1 MTVGESG
8 TRKPLEVLVPFLGLL
23 YTVLIF
29 VAVIIQFATQPGGLP
44 SFIFILFPFLA
55 LFVGAAFGVWKRSRI
70 GYIVSI
76 AVSVIFILFEGAF
89 AVEALSNP
97 SAFIT
102 FFESVTIL
110 SVLIITVVYS
120 ILGLRSVWRK
130 GAFPGIPRTMARSSV
145 IVLFGVGFILGG
157 LVIGALAGA
166 TEARL
171 LANSGTSADVLI
183 VQGAGNQGNG
193 QFFVPANFTVKV
205 GQSVTWA
212 NKDGATHTVTNS
224 PGTLFDQTLASGD
237 TFKFTFTQPGT
248 YRYHCTPHP
257 WMKGTIVVNS
267 G

>member
-1 MTVGESG
+1 LTFGEP
-8 TRKPLEVLVPFLGLL
+8 RARRPLEVLVPFLGLL

-29 VAVIIQFATQPGGLP
+29 VVVIIQFATQPGGLP
-44 SFIFILFPFLA
+44 SFIFILLPFLA
-55 LFVGAAFGVWKRSRI
+55 LFLGAAFGIWKRSRI

-76 AVSVIFILFEGAF
+76 AVSVLFILFQGAF

-102 FFESVTIL
+102 FFETATIL
-110 SVLIITVVYS
+110 PVLIITVVYS
-120 ILGLRSVWRK
+120 ILGLRMVWRK

-193 QFFVPANFTVKV
+193 QFYVPANFTVKV
-205 GQSVTWA
+205 GQSVTRA
-212 NKDGATHTVTNS
+212 NKDGMTHTVTKT
-224 PGTLFDQTLASGD
+224 PGTLFDQTLASGE

-248 YRYHCTPHP
+248 YQYYCTIHP
-257 WMKGTIVVNS
+257 WMKGTIVVTS

>member
-1 MTVGESG
+1 MTVGESSR
-8 TRKPLEVLVPFLGLL
+8 TRRPLEVFVPFVGLL
-23 YTVLIF
+23 YIVLIF
-29 VAVIIQFATQPGGLP
+29 VAILVQVATQPGGSP
-44 SFIFILFPFLA
+44 FIFILLPFLA
-55 LFVGAAFGVWKRSRI
+55 LFLGAAFGVWKRSRI

-76 AVSVIFILFEGAF
+76 AVSVFFILFVGAR
-89 AVEALSNP
+89 AIEALSNP
-97 SAFIT
+97 SAFVL
-102 FFESVTIL
+102 FFETATL
-110 SVLIITVVYS
+110 WPVLIITVLYS
-120 ILGLRSVWRK
+120 ILGLRLVWRK
-130 GAFPGIPRTMARSSV
+130 GALPEIPRTMARSSV

-157 LVIGALAGA
+157 LVMGALAGA

-171 LANSGTSADVLI
+171 LASSGTSGDVLI

-212 NKDGATHTVTNS
+212 NKDGATHTVTNT

-248 YRYHCTPHP
+248 YQYYCSLHP
-257 WMKGTIVVNS
+257 WMKGTIVVTS